1 MKKVALIVAGGKGK
15 RMNNTTPK
23 QFLLLNNLPILMH
36 TIMKFSHFEK
46 TVLVLPEEY
55 LQYWQGLCRQYH
67 FNEQHVLVIGGE
79 NRFQSVKNGLKKIDD
94 KSIVMIHDGVRPI
107 LSKNLLNIL
116 IKHSKKG
123 VGVIPVI
130 PIKDS
135 IRRVEGETSKHIER
149 KNIYQVQTPQCFRSD
164 DIKNAYK
171 VKFSDFFTD
180 DASVLENMGGK
191 ITTVLGDKKNLK
203 ITTKEDL
210 KVAEVFIR

>member
-1 MKKVALIVAGGKGK
+1 MQKVALIVAGGKGE
-15 RMNNTTPK
+15 RMNSKIPK

-36 TIMKFSHFEK
+36 TIKKFANFEK
-46 TVLVLPEEY
+46 TVLVLPKAHFEY
-55 LQYWQGLCRQYH
+55 WYGLCKQYH
-67 FNEQHVLVIGGE
+67 FNEQHDLVVGGA

-107 LSKNLLNIL
+107 VSQSLLKIL

-123 VGVIPVI
+123 IGVVPVL

-135 IRRVEGETSKHIER
+135 IRRVEGEKSKHIAR
-149 KNIYQVQTPQCFRSD
+149 KNIYQVQTPQCFMSN

-180 DASVLENMGGK
+180 DASVFENIGGK
-191 ITTVLGDKKNLK
+191 ITTVVGDKKNLK

-210 KVAEVFIR
+210 KVAEIFIR